1 MRLSMLNGH
10 RFKVLKYILR
20 LCSAEIIALG
30 GTCHLYAQP
39 YGNEWI
45 QYDQVYFKC
54 AVYSQAVYKISYNT
68 LQNAGFPVNTDP
80 RRLKMYARG
89 QEIPVFIA
97 GEADG
102 VWDPGDYVLFY
113 GERNDGQFDA
123 ALYLNPADHATP
135 GLSLFSDTIY
145 YFLTVAPTI
154 TGNLRFQPETDNN
167 FSAYAQAP
175 FYWAVIKESF
185 STDYNPGTVLP
196 YNITEPVYTPGEG
209 WGVIFNGAQFYTHGW
224 TGVWS
229 GYQST
234 IYTAG
239 PDATFRV
246 HIAGA
251 NDPPDASP
259 LDHRYFVTFGNG
271 QKDTSIATYGLAKL
285 LVTSTASGLASSS
298 FAYRIHF
305 SPFYS
310 MNTRNALLYAEGR
323 IPQIFNLSGRQD
335 QYMEVPDNPSQNKYH
350 LSIINFNTN
359 NSVPWLFDLTN
370 RRMVTV
376 YPVSG
381 GFSALLPNGGGLKS
395 CFLTSESRFVEVQSV
410 RPVQVKGF
418 ATGMFR
424 NFSAEYK
431 NFNYITL
438 TSKVLWESAEKYTDY
453 RRLTGWK
460 AITIDYEELT
470 DQFGWGIPRHPQAVR
485 NFLRF
490 ALDQWTTKPE
500 LMFIIGKGYY
510 PESVRWNAS
519 LSGQNI
525 VPTLGSPPTDN
536 LYGFNLYGTRKFH
549 IGIGRLTARN
559 ETEVLNYLKKV
570 MDNEAQKFQPWM
582 KRALHFAGGFSQQEQ
597 QALLNFLNG
606 YKAIY
611 EDTLMGGRVYTF
623 SKSSNAPVS
632 ITLADSIKGLINGG
646 VGLMTF
652 FGHAS
657 GSGFDT
663 NIDDPAVYENQGK
676 CPIVLANSCFSGD
689 LFQDYYTVSERFV
702 HEPFKGAIA
711 FIASSTVNLTAIIAQ
726 YGYEFYKNICWRRY
740 LKPLGTAV
748 SFAGEALYF
757 QVPSGLGKALA
768 LEMSLHGDP
777 ALTTYGLPKPDL
789 IITPP
794 QLKSIP
800 TVVTTDQDSFL
811 LQVAVFNAGR
821 AMTDSLDVEV
831 RRKYAKPGKPDDI
844 ILKRIK
850 PVLFSDTFYVKLAT
864 DPIYG
869 PGINVITA
877 TADPAD
883 AVDEMANNNN
893 SATINLFIGTSE
905 IYPVYPPKFAV
916 IPNNTTWLKA
926 STGDPFAPPKKY
938 KIQLDTIDLFN
949 TPFLKDTVI
958 FQAGG
963 VVKWKPPVVFQ
974 DSTVYFWRVG
984 VDSAGTG
991 IFYKWKESSFE
1002 YIQGKYG
1009 WGQAHFYQFKD
1020 DDFLYTVYNRPFRRF
1035 DFSPNLKQLK
1045 VVTIGQPG
1053 SLAALN
1059 YCKYDLD
1066 GVLQE
1071 YGTGCGFVPLLA
1083 VAVIDPTTLE
1093 PWGSRCN
1100 GQNPNNNFGNLNDN
1114 CACRNRV
1121 EKLFYFRPDV
1131 TSSREALKDMLNNS
1145 VPHGYYVLV
1154 FTLNS
1159 TNFQFFSGAQLQAF
1173 LNLGAD
1179 TITYLAA
1186 NGTNVPYIFFARK
1199 GFPATAQEVVGS
1211 GPTDMISLTTILQ
1224 NDWKFGRINSTII
1237 GPATS
1242 WKSFHWR
1249 TRSVETPTQDSI
1261 SMTIYGISG
1270 AGNQT
1275 PLLVITNPAQV
1286 DIPDLF
1292 NYANAVQ
1299 YPYLRLSF
1307 FTRDDSLYTP
1317 SQLQSWRVL
1326 FDGVPECAL
1335 NPVAGYFFQDDTLP
1349 QGATLRLA
1357 VAVENIGDY
1366 PMDSLA
1372 MKYFIVDQANLT
1384 HNYFKT
1390 LSPLLVGAVIV
1401 DTFSVSNMS
1410 YPDLNVLW
1418 IEANPYDHPKRQPE
1432 QYHFN
1437 NIASRTFLTLKD
1449 KINPLLDVTFDGVRI
1464 MNGDIVSGK
1473 PEIVIRLKDENK
1485 LLLLN
1490 DTSLFEIF
1498 LKKPQDNAPK
1508 KLSFSDPELTFYPA
1522 TTSQNQARVEYR
1534 PDFTDQDGLYRL
1546 SVRARDRSQ
1555 NASGTG
1561 DGDFDYN
1568 VEFRVINKSTITEV
1582 LNYPNPFSTSTRFVF
1597 TLTGSRIPTF
1607 MKIQILTTDGRIVRE
1622 IFQDELGP
1630 IRIGCNITE
1639 FAWDGTD
1646 QYGDRLASGV
1656 YLYRVIANI
1665 DGEDIE
1671 KASTAADRFF
1681 HKGWGKMYLMR

>member
-1 MRLSMLNGH
+1 MGVSPDNLKSLCVHILIFAFCSGFFFH
-10 RFKVLKYILR
+10 RT
-20 LCSAEIIALG
+20 SA
-30 GTCHLYAQP
+30 QS

-45 QYDQVYFKC
+45 VPDQVYFKC
-54 AVYSQAVYKISYNT
+54 PVFNQGIHKISYST
-68 LQNAGFPVNTDP
+68 LQGAGFPLNTDP
-80 RRLKMYARG
+80 RQVQMVARG

-102 VWDPGDYVLFY
+102 VWDPGDYILFF
-113 GERNDGQFDA
+113 GEPNDGRLDTLLFMD
-123 ALYLNPADHATP
+123 PKDHATP
-135 GLSLFSDTIY
+135 ALSLFCDTIY
-145 YFLTVAPTI
+145 YFLTVS
-154 TGNLRFQPETDNN
+154 GNLSNLRFIPETDNN
-167 FSAYAQAP
+167 FQAYDVAP
-175 FYWAVIKESF
+175 FYWALVRQTF
-185 STDYNPGTVLP
+185 SSEYNPGQVLTH
-196 YNITEPVYTPGEG
+196 NILNPAYTAGEG
-209 WGVIFNGAQFYTHGW
+209 WAAIFNGAQFYTQGW
-224 TGVWS
+224 SGVWA

-234 IYTAG
+234 LFTAG
-239 PDATFRV
+239 PNAEFRI

-251 NDPPDASP
+251 NDPPDAAP
-259 LDHRYFVTFGNG
+259 LDHRYFVTFGSG
-271 QKDTSIATYGLAKL
+271 QKDTSISAYGLAKMV
-285 LVTSTASGLASSS
+285 VTSTGAGLASAA
-298 FAYRIHF
+298 FAYRVHF

-310 MNTRNALLYAEGR
+310 MNTRNALLHAEAR
-323 IPQIFNLSGRQD
+323 MPQVYNLSGRQD
-335 QYMEVPDNPSQNKYH
+335 QYMEIPDNPAQSKYH
-350 LSIINFNTN
+350 LSISNFNTN
-359 NSVPWLFDLTN
+359 GSVPWLFDLTG

-376 YPVSG
+376 YSSG
-381 GFSALLPNGGGLKS
+381 SGFSVLLPNGPAGLNR
-395 CFLTSESRFVEVQSV
+395 CFLTSESRFIEVTTL

-418 ATGMFR
+418 ATGRFR
-424 NFSAEYK
+424 NFAAEYR
-431 NFNYITL
+431 NFNYLTI
-438 TSKVLWESAEKYTDY
+438 TSKALWNEAEQYTDY

-460 AITIDYEELT
+460 AITLDFEELT
-470 DQFGWGIPRHPQAVR
+470 DQFAWGIPGHPQAVR

-490 ALDQWTTKPE
+490 ALDSWTTKPE
-500 LMFIIGKGYY
+500 LVFLIGKGYS
-510 PESVRWNAS
+510 PPTVRWSPAYWAMNY
-519 LSGQNI
+519 
-525 VPTLGSPPTDN
+525 VPTLGNPATDN
-536 LYGFNLYGTRKFH
+536 LYGFNLYGTKKFH
-549 IGIGRLTARN
+549 VGIGRLTARN
-559 ETEVLNYLKKV
+559 PGEVLNYLKKV
-570 MDNEAQKFQPWM
+570 MNNEAQKFEPWM

-597 QALLNFLNG
+597 QALLNYLNG

-646 VGLMTF
+646 VALMTF

-676 CPIVLANSCFSGD
+676 CPVVLANSCFSGD

-702 HEPFKGAIA
+702 HEPYKGAVA
-711 FIASSTVNLTAIIAQ
+711 FIASSTVNLTAFIAQ

-748 SFAGEALYF
+748 SFAGEALYHQSPNPF
-757 QVPSGLGKALA
+757 GRALA
-768 LEMSLHGDP
+768 LEMGLHGDP

-789 IITPP
+789 VITPP
-794 QLKSIP
+794 YIRAIP
-800 TVVTTDQDSFL
+800 QVVTTDQDSFL

-844 ILKRIK
+844 ILKRIP
-850 PVLFSDTFYVKLAT
+850 PVLFSDTFFVKLPT
-864 DPIYG
+864 DPIHG
-869 PGINVITA
+869 PGINYITA

-893 SATINLFIGTSE
+893 SATIPLFIGASE
-905 IYPVYPPKFAV
+905 IFPVYPPRFAV

-926 STGDPFAPPKKY
+926 STGDPFAPVKKY
-938 KIQLDTIDLFN
+938 KFQLDTTDLFN
-949 TPFLKDTVI
+949 TPFLRDTVI
-958 FQAGG
+958 QQSGG
-963 VVKWKPPVVFQ
+963 VVKWKPPVLFQ

-984 VDSAGTG
+984 VDSANTG
-991 IFYKWKESSFE
+991 VFHKWRESSFE

-1009 WGQAHFYQFKD
+1009 WGQSHFYQFKD
-1020 DDFLYTVYNRPFRRF
+1020 NDYLYTVYNRPFRRF

-1053 SLAALN
+1053 GLAALN

-1100 GQNPNNNFGNLNDN
+1100 GLNPNNGFGNLNDN

-1131 TSSREALKDMLNNS
+1131 TPSREALKDMLNNS
-1145 VPHGYYVLV
+1145 VPLGYYVLV

-1159 TNFQFFSGAQLQAF
+1159 TNFQYFSGAQLQAF

-1179 TITYLAA
+1179 TIVHLAA
-1186 NGTNVPYIFFARK
+1186 NATNVPYIFFARK

-1211 GPTDMISLTTILQ
+1211 GPNDMITLTTVLQ
-1224 NDWKFGRINSTII
+1224 NDWKFGRIQSPLI
-1237 GPATS
+1237 GASTS

-1249 TRSVETPTQDSI
+1249 TRSVEQPTQDSI
-1261 SMTIYGISG
+1261 SMTVFGISG
-1270 AGNQT
+1270 AGNST
-1275 PLLVITNPAQV
+1275 PLLTIVNPAQV

-1292 NYANAVQ
+1292 NYANAAQ

-1317 SQLQSWRVL
+1317 SQLRSWRIL

-1335 NPVAGYFFQDDTLP
+1335 NPALGYTFQDDTLP
-1349 QGATLRLA
+1349 QGTTLRLA
-1357 VAVENIGDY
+1357 VPVENIGDY

-1372 MKYFIVDQANLT
+1372 MKYFIVDPSNVSHTYL
-1384 HNYFKT
+1384 KT
-1390 LSPLLVGAVIV
+1390 LGPLPVGAVLT
-1401 DTFSVSNMS
+1401 DTFKVSNMS

-1418 IEANPYDHPKRQPE
+1418 MEANPFDHPKRQPE

-1464 MNGDIVSGK
+1464 MNGDIVSGR
-1473 PEIVIRLKDENK
+1473 PEIHIYLKDENK
-1485 LLLLN
+1485 LLWLN

-1498 LKKPQDNAPK
+1498 LKKPTDNAPK
-1508 KLSFSDPELTFYPA
+1508 KLSFSQPDLTFYPA
-1522 TTSQNQARVEYR
+1522 TSAQNQARVEYR
-1534 PDFTDQDGLYRL
+1534 PDFTDLDGVYRL

-1555 NASGTG
+1555 NASGMG
-1561 DGDFDYN
+1561 NGDFDYN
-1568 VEFRVINKSTITEV
+1568 VEFRVVNKSTITEV

-1597 TLTGSRIPTF
+1597 TLTGNRIPTF

-1630 IRIGCNITE
+1630 IRIGRNITE

-1646 QYGDRLASGV
+1646 QFGDKLASGV
-1656 YLYRVIANI
+1656 YLYRVITEME
-1665 DGEDIE
+1665 GEQIE
-1671 KASTAADRFF
+1671 KSSTAADRFF
-1681 HKGWGKMYLMR
+1681 RKGWGKMYLMR